1 MQDVEGQ
8 GGTVPAT
15 GDHVCGNRSHR
26 KTVSFMLT
34 HRCMLVVHRPKLDEN
49 FHIMFDTPMSMDP
62 VVAIIGGGLAGLC
75 CSLQLA
81 RRVRHAGSPICTLQH
96 HQQLVWP
103 VKKTLHPLSC
113 RHCFPSASKGGAQ
126 RSV

>member
-15 GDHVCGNRSHR
+15 GDHVCGNRHR

-81 RRVRHAGSPICTLQH
+81 RQVRHAGPPVCTLQH
-96 HQQLVWP
+96 HQQLV
-103 VKKTLHPLSC
+103 
-113 RHCFPSASKGGAQ
+113 
-126 RSV
+126 